1 MKKRAIGL
9 FSGGLD
15 SMLAV
20 EVLRRQGLEVLAVTF
35 ETPFFGSA
43 RARESALT
51 LGVPHLVEEITNEHL
66 EVVRSP
72 QFGYGRQMNPCMDCH
87 ALMFR
92 KAGEIL
98 DREGYDFLFSGEV
111 LGQRPFS
118 QNRQAL
124 ERVAKASAKAEII
137 VRPLSALCLPASGP
151 ERRGWVD
158 RSRLLD
164 LRGRSR
170 KRQMELAH
178 RWGFSNYPSPAGGCL
193 LTDPIYSRRLKDL
206 FENQS
211 VWTERDLRFLSLGR
225 HLRISPDQKLV
236 VGRNQE
242 ENERLQAMAG
252 PEDMLVYAMGYP
264 GPVVL
269 VPHGA
274 PALLL
279 KKAASVCLRYGDAP
293 NASTQRLE
301 VRHGE
306 KRWGIEAQAATPME
320 TDRMLI

>member
-1 MKKRAIGL
+1 MKKRAIGI

-43 RARESALT
+43 RARESAQT

-66 EVVRSP
+66 EVVRNP

-87 ALMFR
+87 ALMLR

-124 ERVAKASAKAEII
+124 ERVAKASARAEII
-137 VRPLSALCLPASGP
+137 IRPLSALCLPPSGP
-151 ERRGWVD
+151 EQREWVD

-211 VWTERDLRFLSLGR
+211 TWTERDLRFLSLGR

-236 VGRNQE
+236 VGRNQA

-252 PEDMLVYAMGYP
+252 PEDMLVYAMNDP
-264 GPVVL
+264 GPIVL

-274 PALLL
+274 PASLL

-293 NASTQRLE
+293 NDSTQCLE
-301 VRHGE
+301 VRQGE
-306 KRWGIEAQAATPME
+306 KRWGVEAQAVTSME